1 MSKDKT
7 LFEVYNI
14 NFGKIYF
21 STFSQAMDQV
31 KLFKSSSSTKN
42 FEVSI
47 KEVHYLE
54 PEWHDVHWRIQ
65 QAVEYNF
72 DAWVPV
78 RETLKAMFQ
87 DFNKLEEE
95 AKDSGVDCE
104 FEDFREYY
112 LSKNS

>member
-7 LFEVYNI
+7 LFEVYSI
-14 NFGKIYF
+14 NFGKLYF
-21 STFSQAMDQV
+21 STFSQAIDQV
-31 KLFKSSSSTKN
+31 KLFKSSASIKN

-54 PEWHDVHWRIQ
+54 PEWHDLNWRIQ

-72 DAWVPV
+72 ADWIPV
-78 RETLKAMFQ
+78 RETLKTMFQ

-95 AKDSGVDCE
+95 AKDNGVDCE
-104 FEDFREYY
+104 FGDFREYY
-112 LSKNS
+112 LSKKS